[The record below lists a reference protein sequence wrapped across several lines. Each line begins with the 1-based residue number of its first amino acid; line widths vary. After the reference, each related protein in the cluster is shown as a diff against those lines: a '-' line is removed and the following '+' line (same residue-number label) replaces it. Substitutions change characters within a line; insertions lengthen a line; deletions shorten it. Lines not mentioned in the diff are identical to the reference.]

1 MLNGTGRPGDG
12 GEDGEI
18 CYSSG
23 CWDFCG
29 LMNAAAI
36 TSAAPAVHQELIR
49 TLAERSRIHR
59 RWDQPRG
66 RWDQPQRR
74 WDQPQP
80 ARSGAGRRP
89 AASHD
94 ALNAGTEL
102 SVASL

>member
-1 MLNGTGRPGDG
+1 MLNGTGRLGDG

-23 CWDFCG
+23 CWDFWG

-59 RWDQPRG
+59 CWD
-66 RWDQPQRR
+66 
-74 WDQPQP
+74 
-80 ARSGAGRRP
+80 RP
-89 AASHD
+89 
-94 ALNAGTEL
+94 T
-102 SVASL
+102 